1 MVIPILLDFLP
12 NLFYTK
18 VELFVSARSLMEMC
32 INFQLTHIT
41 TMTGNVEIKDYTHY
55 HTHDDDL
62 TNKKEKTQ

>member
-1 MVIPILLDFLP
+1 
-12 NLFYTK
+12 
-18 VELFVSARSLMEMC
+18 MEMC